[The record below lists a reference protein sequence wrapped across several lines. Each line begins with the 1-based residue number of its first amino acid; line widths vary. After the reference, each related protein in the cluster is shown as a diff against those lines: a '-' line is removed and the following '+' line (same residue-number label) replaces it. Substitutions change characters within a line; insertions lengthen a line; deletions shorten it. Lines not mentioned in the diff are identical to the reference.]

1 MVDSRK
7 KKGEGKKTALV
18 FSGNC
23 SNSSCSAILGVIN
36 KDNFNV
42 HNYNSKHI
50 LQMLENLLC
59 AYNGPFSMAIKVV
72 IKETCQV

>member
-7 KKGEGKKTALV
+7 KRGEGKKTALV

-23 SNSSCSAILGVIN
+23 SYSSCSAILGVIN

-42 HNYNSKHI
+42 HN
-50 LQMLENLLC
+50 
-59 AYNGPFSMAIKVV
+59 
-72 IKETCQV
+72 